1 MDYSKIKQLK
11 DKQQLLNLIS
21 NSKRLG
27 REDIKNN
34 ALKRLCE
41 LEGVN
46 VNEPLERDFFQVLAA
61 YEYMLTEKNGRT
73 TKATRVRQ
81 KLKNKGLK
89 QCLVDWTLGPNT
101 QGFEQLI
108 EQGLSELTAEY
119 LVVKYSNEFS
129 KDIVMAAEQK
139 LGSAKLLQ
147 SSDQLE

>member
-46 VNEPLERDFFQVLAA
+46 VN
-61 YEYMLTEKNGRT
+61 
-73 TKATRVRQ
+73 
-81 KLKNKGLK
+81 
-89 QCLVDWTLGPNT
+89 
-101 QGFEQLI
+101 
-108 EQGLSELTAEY
+108 
-119 LVVKYSNEFS
+119 
-129 KDIVMAAEQK
+129 
-139 LGSAKLLQ
+139 
-147 SSDQLE
+147 

>member
-1 MDYSKIKQLK
+1 MHETKIKQIN

-21 NSKRLG
+21 NAQRLG
-27 REDIKNN
+27 REDIKNI

-41 LEGVN
+41 LESIDMSD
-46 VNEPLERDFFQVLAA
+46 PLERDFFQVLAA

-89 QCLVDWTLGPNT
+89 QCLIDWALGPKT

-108 EQGLSELTAEY
+108 EQGLGELTAEH
-119 LVVKYSNEFS
+119 LVVKYSYEFS
-129 KDIVMAAEQK
+129 KEVVVAAEQK
-139 LGSAKLLQ
+139 LI
-147 SSDQLE
+147 SDS